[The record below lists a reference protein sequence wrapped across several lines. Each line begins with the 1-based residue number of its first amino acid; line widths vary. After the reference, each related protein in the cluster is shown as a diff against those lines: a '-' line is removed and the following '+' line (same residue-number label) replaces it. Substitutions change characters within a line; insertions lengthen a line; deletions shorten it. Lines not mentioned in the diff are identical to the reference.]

1 MKPRWITETDDN
13 HSQWYVDRFRQLA
26 AEGAD
31 LGGEARLMD
40 AITVPGSRI
49 LDAGCGLGRIGAI
62 LHERGHRVVGVD
74 VDPVLIEAAKEDH
87 PGPEFHVGDLSTFDL
102 TTGEGFEPFDAA
114 VVAGNVMVFVAQD
127 SEQQVL
133 GRIAAHVRPGG
144 KVVVGCRLDW
154 HYSAD
159 ALTADAEASGLL
171 LQQRFATWDL
181 EPFTAEATFAVSI
194 FTRI

>member
-1 MKPRWITETDDN
+1 MKPRWITETKDN

-26 AEGAD
+26 ADGAD

-49 LDAGCGLGRIGAI
+49 LDAGCGPGRIGAI

-74 VDPVLIEAAKEDH
+74 VDPVLIEAAEQDH
-87 PGPEFHVGDLSTFDL
+87 PGPEFHVCDLATFDL
-102 TTGEGFEPFDAA
+102 TAEEGFEPFDAA
-114 VVAGNVMVFVAQD
+114 VVAGNVMVFVAPD

-133 GRIAAHVRPGG
+133 SRIAAHMRPGG

-154 HYSAD
+154 HYSAEQ
-159 ALTADAEASGLL
+159 LTADAEASGLH

-181 EPFTAEATFAVSI
+181 EPFTAEASFAVSI
-194 FTRI
+194 FTRP